1 MSGSLGLDGFAVF
14 ISFRMWRS
22 RSPRE
27 HIVRRSPWPSC
38 AGRPSRAGVG
48 VLEGSAGQTQD
59 LPDLSCMS
67 KSNHAATTL
76 GYYFSTGS
84 RAGIAFCSSESLG
97 CHRKCFTRLHRI
109 SQVIISLCCLNRN
122 VYCKIKGLTVFNPR
136 TVVTCVLRWS
146 CMVRAAGAGV
156 EMCCGKRSPGNFRY
170 CLFLLW

>member
-84 RAGIAFCSSESLG
+84 RAGIAFCSSESPG
-97 CHRKCFTRLHRI
+97 CHCKCFTRLHRI

-122 VYCKIKGLTVFNPR
+122 VYCKIKGG
-136 TVVTCVLRWS
+136 S
-146 CMVRAAGAGV
+146 
-156 EMCCGKRSPGNFRY
+156 RSSIHA
-170 CLFLLW
+170 L